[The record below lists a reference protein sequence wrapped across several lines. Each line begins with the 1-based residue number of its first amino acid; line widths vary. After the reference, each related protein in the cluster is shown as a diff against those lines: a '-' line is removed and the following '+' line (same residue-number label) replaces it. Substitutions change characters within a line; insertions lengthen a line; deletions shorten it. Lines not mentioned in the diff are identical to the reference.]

1 MAPSYSNH
9 VRAVDLGLPLYFDLQ
24 ARMGHTKHLGGSAAT
39 QRLAELCALG
49 PGQTVLNVGSG
60 SGISAAYVVEKYGC
74 RVVGLDILPGMVASA
89 EKWAQERGLTD
100 RMEFH
105 LGDAQEL
112 PFDDCS
118 FDAVICESVNVFVP
132 DKPKA
137 IGEYMRV
144 VKPGGF
150 VGLNE
155 AIWMKIPSDRV
166 AAIINEAT
174 GQEFQPPQF
183 WQDLLLQAGL
193 VDLVVEKHAMT
204 MRGEARNQSGLL
216 TFRSYLKILGR
227 TAWLLLTDREIRS
240 LLKYMA
246 SNPSQYFEF
255 MGYGLYVGRKPVSET
270 P

>member
-1 MAPSYSNH
+1 MSASNSNR
-9 VRAVDLGLPLYFDLQ
+9 VRAVDLGLPMYFDLQ

-49 PGQTVLNVGSG
+49 PGQTILNVGSG
-60 SGISAAYVVEKYGC
+60 SGISAIYLVENYGC
-74 RVVGLDILPGMVASA
+74 RVVGIDILPGMVASA
-89 EKWAQERGLTD
+89 ERWAQERDLTSQ
-100 RMEFH
+100 MEFH
-105 LGDAQEL
+105 LGDAQKL
-112 PFDDCS
+112 PFDEGF

-132 DKPKA
+132 DKQKA
-137 IGEYMRV
+137 IGEYVRV

-155 AIWMKIPSDRV
+155 AIWVKIPSDQV
-166 AAIINEAT
+166 AVIINEAT

-183 WQDLLLQAGL
+183 WQNLLSGAGL

-227 TAWLLLTDREIRS
+227 TAWVLLTDREIRS

-255 MGYGLYVGRKPVSET
+255 MGYGLYVGRKPVPET